1 LLQQAQAQAQLQVVE
16 TTSEHATQLK
26 HRREEADIIER
37 EETVKRL
44 KIENE
49 ERLIRIEMDRIDLEE
64 RRLVLLER
72 KKAAGIP

>member
-1 LLQQAQAQAQLQVVE
+1 LQVVE
-16 TTSEHATQLK
+16 TTSSEYTAQLK

-49 ERLIRIEMDRIDLEE
+49 ERLIRIEMDRIDIEE